1 MNGSFYQNPTFQSD
15 TLNNKLE
22 ENSKNILELNKGKKI
37 KVYTSFPFSDDY
49 KDKLFE
55 GMLEGIKEDSL
66 ILSESDDTW
75 YLIPLQFI
83 NYITF
88 NEKINTN

>member
-1 MNGSFYQNPTFQSD
+1 MNGSFYQNPTFQNNE
-15 TLNNKLE
+15 TLNNRLE
-22 ENSKNILELNKGKKI
+22 EDSNNLFELNKGKKI
-37 KVYTSFPFSDDY
+37 KVYTSFPFSNDY

-55 GMLEGIKEDSL
+55 GMLEGMKEDAL

-75 YLIPLQFI
+75 YIIPLQFI

-88 NEKINTN
+88 NEKINI

>member
-15 TLNNKLE
+15 TMNTRLE
-22 ENSKNILELNKGKKI
+22 ESSNNILDLNKGKKI
-37 KVYTSFPFSDDY
+37 KVYTSFPFSNDY

-66 ILSESDDTW
+66 ILSESNDTW
-75 YLIPLQFI
+75 YIIPLQFI

-88 NEKINTN
+88 NEKISI

>member
-1 MNGSFYQNPTFQSD
+1 MNGSFYQNPTFQNE
-15 TLNNKLE
+15 TQNTRLE
-22 ENSKNILELNKGKKI
+22 ENLNNIFELNKGKKI
-37 KVYTSFPFSDDY
+37 KVYTSFPFSHDY

-75 YLIPLQFI
+75 YIIPLQFI

-88 NEKINTN
+88 SEKVNI